1 MLVRHPLLYAILETC
16 FHLMSVQQLLLLFF
30 HLQCE
35 CYFTLL
41 AVCSIREYL
50 LRNVGQSRV
59 KFQLWDTA
67 GHERLV
73 WFKVVNVIM
82 TCFRFRSM
90 LPMYYRRANAAIIVY
105 DVTSEG
111 SFAQVTEWIDGILTC
126 MATYVN
132 YNFIISRT

>member
-1 MLVRHPLLYAILETC
+1 
-16 FHLMSVQQLLLLFF
+16 MSVQQLLLLFF

-41 AVCSIREYL
+41 AVCSIRKYL

-73 WFKVVNVIM
+73 WFKVINVIM